1 MEYKNCLLT
10 RLVRLGH
17 LYFYSQICCF
27 TIYSTNILHFNI
39 DGTLM
44 LSNPATRQ
52 ESLDELDKLIEEI
65 PKRFP
70 GEKIN
75 FELWRNSINLKFDLQ
90 VCFLIF
96 HFVVMPLFNYP
107 ALLL

>member
-1 MEYKNCLLT
+1 
-10 RLVRLGH
+10 
-17 LYFYSQICCF
+17 
-27 TIYSTNILHFNI
+27 
-39 DGTLM
+39 M

-90 VCFLIF
+90 VL
-96 HFVVMPLFNYP
+96 LFNLPLCRYAP
-107 ALLL
+107 F